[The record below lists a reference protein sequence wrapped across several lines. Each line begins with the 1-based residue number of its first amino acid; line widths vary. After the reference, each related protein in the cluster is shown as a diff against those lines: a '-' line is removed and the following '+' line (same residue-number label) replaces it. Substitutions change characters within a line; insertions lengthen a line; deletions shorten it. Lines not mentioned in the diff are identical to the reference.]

1 MTSARQ
7 DQELVADLA
16 GRHGLKTV
24 ADRIVFNE
32 IGLDYRVA
40 FASTADGTQWVLR
53 IPRRSDVIEGSMTES
68 RILALVRRHLP
79 VQVPDWRI
87 HSDELI
93 AYPLLSGT
101 PGVTLD
107 AQTGELRWN
116 FDKHSAIFAATL
128 GQALA
133 ALHAIDH
140 EEARAAGL
148 RVLRPVEVRAEIQ
161 ANIDKVKGE
170 LEVADDLL
178 RRWQAWL
185 ADESFWPEH
194 STVIHGDLHVGHV
207 LVDAD
212 ARATGILDWTEARV
226 ADPATDFMVHLHAF
240 GDEGLEQLLA
250 EYEKAGGRTWPRLK
264 DHCAEL
270 LSAFAVNY
278 ALWALNTNNQEH
290 LQAARTQLQNANAS

>member
-1 MTSARQ
+1 MTHLARK
-7 DQELVADLA
+7 
-16 GRHGLKTV
+16 HGLEILP
-24 ADRIVFNE
+24 DRIVFE
-32 IGLDYRVA
+32 EVGLDFQVA

-53 IPRRSDVIEGSMTES
+53 IPRRSDVIEKSRAES
-68 RILALVRRHLP
+68 RILALVRQHLP

-87 HSDELI
+87 HSDELT
-93 AYPLLSGT
+93 AYPLLSGI

-116 FDKHSAIFAATL
+116 FDRNSANFAITL
-128 GQALA
+128 AEAIA

-148 RVLRPVEVRAEIQ
+148 NVLSPDEVRAETQ
-161 ANIDKVKGE
+161 ANMDTVKGE
-170 LEVADDLL
+170 FDVADGLW

-185 ADESFWPEH
+185 ADHSFWPEH
-194 STVIHGDLHVGHV
+194 STVVHGDLYVGHV

-226 ADPATDFMVHLHAF
+226 ADPATDFIGHLSVF
-240 GDEGLEQLLA
+240 GDEGLDQLLA
-250 EYEKAGGRTWPRLK
+250 AYQKAGGRTWPRIK

-270 LSAFAVNY
+270 LSAFRVTY
-278 ALWALNTNNQEH
+278 ALYALNTNNQVH
-290 LQAARTQLQNANAS
+290 LQAARTQLSSTDE